1 MLVMQDRAEIDRIM
15 AACLSNAEELLN
27 ASKVVAQSGSNHIAY
42 HLAALALE
50 EVGKAS
56 MIFMSS
62 LRDPT
67 EEEKKRPIDWIDNHE
82 RKLFWAL
89 WSLRFD
95 SDEPT
100 KGIKQALD
108 IARIIH
114 QTRLAA
120 MYVELG
126 DPDARTRIDAEQV
139 RNLINLAEA
148 QLELQKL
155 KKPRDL
161 SDELKSDMEWFF
173 AASENPQLRAIIFS
187 KESFEKQAE
196 FETEPIQWLRWLKA
210 TIEEWER
217 SSQELTRREINRVP
231 PEGEER
237 HQDKW
242 QMKLRLKSW
251 SHSIR
256 PKAFKAWNAVIEKIK
271 FQQTSSHEMLV
282 TLTMPKSVQGLT
294 VWVAGQQASHLLVI
308 ALNIGTAGFFWW
320 YLPTF
325 VSKYAESV
333 FDLEENAKVDIERV
347 PQLKLDWGNL
357 VLTPEDLHRASL
369 VFAHMGMLKEERKRS
384 VYMGYFRGL
393 ALLAKN
399 DIFVQFEPS
408 ILIQFTTVIREAMS
422 AYGDWDGE
430 DKTFEEAI
438 DKVFQP
444 TEDGAEFMASMKDAM
459 QLALITMRGENKTQ
473 PITLDSVIR
482 AKLACDIYLRLK
494 AEQHVQD
501 QIEQKKKTSSKE
513 ALFTGGNAAP

>member
-237 HQDKW
+237 D
-242 QMKLRLKSW
+242 
-251 SHSIR
+251 
-256 PKAFKAWNAVIEKIK
+256 
-271 FQQTSSHEMLV
+271 T
-282 TLTMPKSVQGLT
+282 
-294 VWVAGQQASHLLVI
+294 
-308 ALNIGTAGFFWW
+308 
-320 YLPTF
+320 
-325 VSKYAESV
+325 
-333 FDLEENAKVDIERV
+333 
-347 PQLKLDWGNL
+347 
-357 VLTPEDLHRASL
+357 
-369 VFAHMGMLKEERKRS
+369 
-384 VYMGYFRGL
+384 
-393 ALLAKN
+393 
-399 DIFVQFEPS
+399 
-408 ILIQFTTVIREAMS
+408 
-422 AYGDWDGE
+422 
-430 DKTFEEAI
+430 KTNG
-438 DKVFQP
+438 K
-444 TEDGAEFMASMKDAM
+444 
-459 QLALITMRGENKTQ
+459 
-473 PITLDSVIR
+473 
-482 AKLACDIYLRLK
+482 
-494 AEQHVQD
+494 
-501 QIEQKKKTSSKE
+501 
-513 ALFTGGNAAP
+513 